1 MNHNSQE
8 KRLRFNH
15 IRVEVVTKYDQL
27 LHAFAVRSICFMEE
41 HGVPALQTY
50 DGNDYQAT
58 HVIAY
63 AADEPIATARL
74 RWFRDF
80 VKMER
85 TCFRKEH
92 RGPRILQYCSEFIFD
107 HVAQKG
113 YDKLITHAKPK
124 YARMWKGVLGFEMVP
139 QKEPMYFANDAEPY
153 LELIK
158 HLDPHPRRISEQ
170 ESVAVL
176 FRVEGQWD
184 KPSSFERT
192 DA

>member
-1 MNHNSQE
+1 MTGASIPRFSNYNHV
-8 KRLRFNH
+8 
-15 IRVEVVTKYDQL
+15 RVEIVTRYEQL

-63 AADEPIATARL
+63 AHDEPIATARL

-80 VKMER
+80 AKMER

-92 RGPRILQYCSEFIFD
+92 RGPRILQYCSQYIFD
-107 HVAQKG
+107 HVARKG
-113 YDKLITHAKPK
+113 YDRLITHAKPK
-124 YARMWKGVLGFEMVP
+124 YARMWRGVLGFVEVE
-139 QKEPMYFANDAEPY
+139 KEPLYFEGDNEPY
-153 LELIK
+153 LELVK
-158 HLDPHPRRISEQ
+158 VLDPHPRPISEQ
-170 ESVAVL
+170 ASVAVL

-184 KPSSFERT
+184 APSSFEVRS
-192 DA
+192 A

>member
-1 MNHNSQE
+1 MSSSPNKNS
-8 KRLRFNH
+8 LAFNH
-15 IRVEVVTKYDQL
+15 VRVEVVTTYEQL

-41 HGVPALQTY
+41 HGVSALQTY

-58 HVIAY
+58 HVIVY

-80 VKMER
+80 AKMER

-92 RGPRILQYCSEFIFD
+92 RGPRILQYCSQFIFD

-113 YDKLITHAKPK
+113 YNKLITHAKPK
-124 YARMWKGVLGFEMVP
+124 YARMWRGVLGFEQVN
-139 QKEPMYFANDAEPY
+139 KEPMYFSNETEPY
-153 LELIK
+153 IELVKYI
-158 HLDPHPRRISEQ
+158 DPHPKAISDQ

-176 FRVEGQWD
+176 FRVEGQWSI
-184 KPSSFERT
+184 PSNFERREV
-192 DA
+192 